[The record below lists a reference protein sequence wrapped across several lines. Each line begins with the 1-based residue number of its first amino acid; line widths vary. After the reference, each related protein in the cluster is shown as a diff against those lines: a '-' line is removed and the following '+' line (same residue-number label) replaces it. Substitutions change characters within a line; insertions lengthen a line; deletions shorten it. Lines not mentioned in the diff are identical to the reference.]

1 MKRVSKLKKKIH
13 IHTRKTDE
21 EGMES
26 NITPEQNGHN
36 QREERA
42 CDKEKKEIKRKK
54 EPRDS
59 KTRWKQK
66 STFRQKKTAFDKPVT
81 K

>member
-1 MKRVSKLKKKIH
+1 
-13 IHTRKTDE
+13 
-21 EGMES
+21 MES

-59 KTRWKQK
+59 KTRWKQPVTKKMTQK